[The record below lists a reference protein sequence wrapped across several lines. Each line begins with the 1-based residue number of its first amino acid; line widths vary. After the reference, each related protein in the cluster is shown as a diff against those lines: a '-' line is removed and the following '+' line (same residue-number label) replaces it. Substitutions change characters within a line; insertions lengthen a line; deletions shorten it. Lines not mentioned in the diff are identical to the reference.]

1 MAAKKKPTKDAASAA
16 QFRAMEEKLRSKKGK
31 APSGEKPADSST
43 RDSLTRTVPGSVM
56 YPIYEIGSDG
66 MIGPVTDGKK
76 RVSLVS
82 GDYGELTN
90 TTDLARQN
98 EAIKIINEKGEQE
111 YVPSISI
118 FLLNDRGSIETPFGK
133 GTFIQVPREA
143 ITDVHWD
150 EYAQPLSGR
159 DEWEGYRRSLQRA
172 AKKEPL
178 YDFSKKESSG
188 GPMVI
193 SAKKGKSFG
202 EMLRGKLS

>member
-1 MAAKKKPTKDAASAA
+1 MAAKKKPTKDASSAA
-16 QFRAMEEKLRSKKGK
+16 QFRAMEEKLKTKNKKGK
-31 APSGEKPADSST
+31 APEAKKPT
-43 RDSLTRTVPGSVM
+43 NSLSREIPGSVM

-66 MIGPVTDGKK
+66 LLGPVTDGKK
-76 RVSLVS
+76 RASLVS
-82 GDYGELTN
+82 GDYGQLTN
-90 TTDLARQN
+90 ATDLARQN

-118 FLLNDRGSIETPFGK
+118 FLVNDNGSIETPFGK
-133 GTFIQVPREA
+133 GTFIQIPRES

-150 EYAQPLSGR
+150 EFAQPLSGR

-178 YDFSKKESSG
+178 YDFSKKESSD
-188 GPMVI
+188 GPMLI